1 LTAFQAGNG
10 ARISPIV
17 FNRFASL
24 SGDFVTPFNFFQPPA
39 RLSLLG
45 LSLWATTAALAQTA
59 PAAPTP
65 QKKPPAAQTAPAT
78 FQSAMEGYKP
88 YTDQKTGNWKEANE
102 LVARI
107 GGWRAYAKEAAQ
119 TEPDP
124 NAGQAGHDGHAGH
137 AKPTPAIPTQAK
149 P

>member
-1 LTAFQAGNG
+1 MNY
-10 ARISPIV
+10 RH
-17 FNRFASL
+17 
-24 SGDFVTPFNFFQPPA
+24 FFQPPR
-39 RLSLLG
+39 RLSWLT

-65 QKKPPAAQTAPAT
+65 QKKPPTAQTAPAS
-78 FQSAMEGYKP
+78 FKSALEGYKP
-88 YTDQKTGNWKEANE
+88 YTDDKTGNWKEANE
-102 LVARI
+102 LTARV

-124 NAGQAGHDGHAGH
+124 HAGH
-137 AKPTPAIPTQAK
+137 AKPTQVQPTQAK